1 MSKVKVA
8 VLRGGPSSK
17 YDISLKSGHEVLSYL
32 REMPEKYDPID
43 IFISKDGD
51 WHKFG
56 IVEEPHQALQHVDV
70 VWNGLHGAY
79 GEDGQVQRLLESMNV
94 PSLDLFNSQKFYIL
108 FDPPISDKTIE
119 YNMQKLSY
127 FLQSNNKIVYA
138 ACAQEEG
145 CPNDLPIKSCKD
157 YSFYFKQANQS
168 KAYIQDNCYVIE
180 GNGEEITK
188 ITDKVDLKLVG
199 L

>member
-1 MSKVKVA
+1 MKKSQLMA
-8 VLRGGPSSK
+8 LFIIFLMISSAAGFILGGFSQDNSENNLDYK
-17 YDISLKSGHEVLSYL
+17 GQQFSLSQ
-32 REMPEKYDPID
+32 
-43 IFISKDGD
+43 DGRFFTTIND
-51 WHKFG
+51 VQF
-56 IVEEPHQALQHVDV
+56 VFDYSHQ
-70 VWNGLHGAY
+70 
-79 GEDGQVQRLLESMNV
+79 ELESMNV